1 MFKPASGFK
10 ETQSYP
16 YEYKQQNNPEL
27 DPKRNRDGDGK
38 VKANPRN
45 FYTNQ
50 QSTVIRSFFKPLN
63 YIPDPYE
70 RAHEME
76 VDHAKKEKSL
86 EGEAKFKLNLHPK
99 HTFSI
104 EKQVYGTDVEFPE
117 VTILSF
123 RKNQKNLTLIF
134 INIKENG
141 RQMTS
146 KNQDCRATSHPFHL
160 TWKIL
165 PNRQPEDPNSKKQER
180 LSDG

>member
-1 MFKPASGFK
+1 
-10 ETQSYP
+10 
-16 YEYKQQNNPEL
+16 
-27 DPKRNRDGDGK
+27 
-38 VKANPRN
+38 
-45 FYTNQ
+45 
-50 QSTVIRSFFKPLN
+50 
-63 YIPDPYE
+63 
-70 RAHEME
+70 ME